1 MNMFFSEFLQN
12 SSPKSSLD
20 DFSLLY
26 VPEIRLVSVR
36 ILLLILLLSTLP
48 NYPVFHL
55 FFV

>member
-1 MNMFFSEFLQN
+1 MFFSEFLRN
-12 SSPKSSLD
+12 SSPNSSLD

-26 VPEIRLVSVR
+26 VLEIRLVSVR
-36 ILLLILLLSTLP
+36 IVLLILLLSRLP